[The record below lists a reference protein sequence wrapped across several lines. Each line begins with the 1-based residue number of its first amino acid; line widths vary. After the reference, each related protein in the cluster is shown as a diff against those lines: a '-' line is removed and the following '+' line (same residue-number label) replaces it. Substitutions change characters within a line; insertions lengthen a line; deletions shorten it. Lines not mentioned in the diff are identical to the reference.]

1 MKITRC
7 PQHFLEWDTVGG
19 KEKFIADYSAA
30 TSYEQRRIL
39 IESVPMQTNPEWKKA
54 RRGHITASTMKD
66 FLGMNKSKT
75 GAGEGYKKAVKRLV
89 AEELGWE
96 EPELTWSDRAST
108 KRGLIMESRALELFT
123 QETGIEMNTD
133 IGFIS
138 TEIDGL
144 PFGCSP
150 DAYAGEPQPGKIVAI
165 GEVKSFE
172 LMHLMDELEKLDT
185 KEIAEQMQGALMVA
199 ECPVA
204 YKILYCAEIDKV
216 FYMEYKRA
224 GGFTLRLRDRIPL
237 AKAYREFLLNRLNG
251 TSNLT
256 KLITEL

>member
-7 PQHFLEWDTVGG
+7 KQHFIDWDAVGG
-19 KEKFIADYSAA
+19 KEKFFADYNAA

-39 IESVPMQTNPEWKKA
+39 IESVPMQTNRKWKDA
-54 RRGHITASTMKD
+54 RRGHITASKMKD
-66 FLGMNKSKT
+66 FLGMNKAKT
-75 GAGEGYKKAVKRLV
+75 GPGENYKKVVKQLV

-96 EPELTWSDRAST
+96 EPESSWSDRAST
-108 KRGLIMESRALELFT
+108 KRGLIMESRALELFEK
-123 QETGIEMNTD
+123 ETGIKMKSD

-150 DAYAGEPQPGKIVAI
+150 DGYAGEAEPGKITVI
-165 GEVKSFE
+165 GECKSFE

-185 KEIAEQMQGALMVA
+185 KEIAEQMQTAMTVA
-199 ECPVA
+199 ECPLA
-204 YKILYCAEIDKV
+204 YKILYCAELDKV

-224 GGFTLRLRDRIPL
+224 GGFTLRLRDRIPV
-237 AKAYREFLLNRLNG
+237 AKEYREVLLERING
-251 TSNLT
+251 NSNLT
-256 KLITEL
+256 KLIMEN